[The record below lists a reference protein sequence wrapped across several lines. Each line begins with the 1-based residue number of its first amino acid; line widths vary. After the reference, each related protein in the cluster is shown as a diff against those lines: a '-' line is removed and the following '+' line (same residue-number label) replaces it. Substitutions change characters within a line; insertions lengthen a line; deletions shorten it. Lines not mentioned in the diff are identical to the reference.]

1 LSAVPPGGA
10 SGAQVDAA
18 AGADDPGLARERTS
32 LAWTRSGLSIAASG
46 ALIVRGCLSA
56 HLDALGIVIAV
67 VMAIVAVVVW
77 RHGQQTYAE
86 PGLSAP
92 DRRRQS
98 RVLAG
103 LTIATVFTALL
114 AIIVTLAVSS

>member
-1 LSAVPPGGA
+1 LSGVPP
-10 SGAQVDAA
+10 GAQVDAA
-18 AGADDPGLARERTS
+18 AGAEDPGLARERTS

-67 VMAIVAVVVW
+67 VMAIVAISVW
-77 RHGQQTYAE
+77 RHGQETYSE

-98 RVLAG
+98 GILAG
-103 LTIATVFTALL
+103 LTIATVLTALL
-114 AIIVTLAVSS
+114 AIVVTFAV